1 MPPRREL
8 MGRITLKHPT
18 NRGLH
23 SRKEP
28 VLMKALASGFVL
40 AGLGVLSGCTSIEV
54 EPLTVRPTNIC
65 IEQNPK
71 VLVTDFVPVV
81 QRGLSDRGISSEVYT
96 QVPASCAYRLTYV
109 AYRTWDIVPYL
120 SSADLEIWDSEK
132 RRLGAAHYY
141 LRGKGG
147 LSMMKWQGT
156 ETKMAPVL
164 DELLKNM
171 PAK

>member
-1 MPPRREL
+1 
-8 MGRITLKHPT
+8 
-18 NRGLH
+18 
-23 SRKEP
+23 
-28 VLMKALASGFVL
+28 MKALASGLVL
-40 AGLGVLSGCTSIEV
+40 AGLGMLGGCTSIEV
-54 EPLTVRPTNIC
+54 EPLTVRPANIC

-71 VLVTDFVPVV
+71 VLVTDFVSVV
-81 QRGLSDRGISSEVYT
+81 QRGLLDRGISSEVYA
-96 QVPASCAYRLTYV
+96 QVPASCNYRLTYV

-147 LSMMKWQGT
+147 LSMMKFQGT

-164 DELLKNM
+164 DQLLKDM
-171 PAK
+171 PTE